1 MYTPPRR
8 RAATKNINSASVNM
22 FIQQTN
28 SLILESTNVKNS
40 SFDAW
45 YKATDMLYYSYSPR
59 KIYSLKAWINKVVH
73 AFLQIAESSILKKI
87 IWILPHYHLE
97 KPKSIGHDGAG

>member
-1 MYTPPRR
+1 
-8 RAATKNINSASVNM
+8 M

-45 YKATDMLYYSYSPR
+45 YKATDMLYSYSPR
-59 KIYSLKAWINKVVH
+59 KIYSLKAWINKVFV
-73 AFLQIAESSILKKI
+73 EKYSIDTDTKTKKYLHKRVI
-87 IWILPHYHLE
+87 FD
-97 KPKSIGHDGAG
+97 KP